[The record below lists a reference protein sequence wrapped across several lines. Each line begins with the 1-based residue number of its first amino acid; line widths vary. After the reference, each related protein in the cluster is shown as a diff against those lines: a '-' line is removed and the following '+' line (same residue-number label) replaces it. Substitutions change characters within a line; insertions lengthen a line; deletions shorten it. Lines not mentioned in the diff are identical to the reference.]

1 MLTKDNLIYLRDKQK
16 ILDNY
21 IMEAKNLVLNKIII
35 KKKIIAFLVEI
46 SEFINE
52 YREFKYWS
60 NKGPS
65 ERQTIL
71 EELID
76 CLHFIISLGTNVN
89 FDFSKFDS
97 KMTKA
102 TDIDS
107 WSINVYKKTLLFE
120 EKFNVQTYD
129 ELLDEFLSIT
139 YILNISNDEILSV
152 YNKKNEINFNRQDTG
167 Y

>member
-1 MLTKDNLIYLRDKQK
+1 MLTKDDLIYLKDKQI

-21 IMEAKNLVLNKIII
+21 IMETKKIVINEIII

-52 YREFKYWS
+52 YRSFKYWS

-65 ERQTIL
+65 ERKIIL

-76 CLHFIISLGTNVN
+76 CLHFIISLGTNLN
-89 FDFSKFDS
+89 FDFSKFNNKITQAS
-97 KMTKA
+97 
-102 TDIDS
+102 DIDS
-107 WSINVYKKTLLFE
+107 WSINVYRKALILE
-120 EKFNVQTYD
+120 ENFNTQSYYQ
-129 ELLDEFLSIT
+129 LLDEFLSIT
-139 YILNISNDEILSV
+139 YILDISRNEVLNF